1 MARRDRGALLS
12 WGLLG
17 AGLLVAGI
25 VVLVLVFRSA
35 SPPQTAPP
43 TTAAAPPPAPTTT
56 APPPLPSPVRIAAV
70 TPFSVTIAWRTDE
83 ATTGRVALA
92 RAGGAPT
99 LWSQA
104 AGPAREH
111 SVTLRGLTL
120 DTDYRA
126 EVAGHE
132 LAFHTPRPTGSI
144 VAATSSGALT
154 LDGSP
159 FFPLMIWGAC
169 PAIYGNLV

>member
-25 VVLVLVFRSA
+25 VVLVLVFRSG
-35 SPPQTAPP
+35 SPPQTAPT
-43 TTAAAPPPAPTTT
+43 TTAAPAPPPP
-56 APPPLPSPVRIAAV
+56 PSPVRVAAV

-83 ATTGRVALA
+83 TTTGRVALA

-104 AGPAREH
+104 TGPAREH

-132 LAFHTPRPTGSI
+132 LAFHTP
-144 VAATSSGALT
+144 
-154 LDGSP
+154 
-159 FFPLMIWGAC
+159 
-169 PAIYGNLV
+169 